1 MTLVAPIRPSSA
13 PELPG
18 RARELASRLSPAS
31 RVLPHEPLAART
43 TLRVGGPA
51 DLLVE
56 AGSEADLAETL
67 RFCAEAG
74 LPWRV
79 LGRGSNLLVRD
90 GGVRGVVI
98 TLGRP
103 AFSRIEPDGSRLR
116 CGAGARLQAVAGE
129 AKRLGLARLEFLEGI
144 PGTVGGALRMNAGA
158 HGSWVFGV
166 VEQVRFCEADGT
178 LRELPSASIP
188 AVYRGCAFFAGRVA
202 VAAVFAA
209 TAEAGQG
216 IQRRM
221 EEFAVRRRATQPREP
236 SAGCIFKNPGP
247 APAGRLVDELGLK
260 GTGVGGARVSGV
272 HGNFIVN
279 TGGATARDV
288 LDLIEQVRGRVAAR
302 TGIQLETEVEIIG
315 ED

>member
-1 MTLVAPIRPSSA
+1 MTVAVANRPSPA

-18 RARELASRLSPAS
+18 QAQELALRLSPAS
-31 RVLPHEPLAART
+31 RVLADEPLAART

-56 AGSEADLAETL
+56 AGSEADLSETL
-67 RFCAEAG
+67 RFCAETG

-90 GGVRGVVI
+90 GGVRGVVL
-98 TLGRP
+98 TLCRP
-103 AFSRIEPDGSRLR
+103 AFAQIEAEGLRLR

-129 AKRLGLARLEFLEGI
+129 AKRLGLGGLEFLEGI

-158 HGSWVFGV
+158 HGSWAFQI
-166 VEQVRFCEADGT
+166 VERVRFCEGDGAVG
-178 LRELPSASIP
+178 ELPAADVP
-188 AVYRGCAFFAGRVA
+188 AAYRGCAFFATRVA
-202 VAAVFAA
+202 VAAVFAGA
-209 TAEAGQG
+209 RETGAD
-216 IQRRM
+216 IQLRM
-221 EEFAVRRRATQPREP
+221 EEFAARRRATQPREP
-236 SAGCIFKNPGP
+236 SAGCIFKNPDS
-247 APAGRLVDELGLK
+247 AHAGRLVDELGLK
-260 GTGVGGARVSGV
+260 GEAVGAARVSEV

-288 LDLIEQVRGRVAAR
+288 LELIERVRERVATR
-302 TGIQLETEVEIIG
+302 TGIRLETEVEIIG